1 MHRHSFPFHAN
12 HPVIVA
18 LMSSGKRKGEV
29 LSNVRTV
36 LRINSVPKN
45 TPPVSVIRALER
57 VAKHSAAHVRM
68 DKG

>member
-1 MHRHSFPFHAN
+1 
-12 HPVIVA
+12 
-18 LMSSGKRKGEV
+18 MSSGKRKGEV